1 MKKAFV
7 KLALSALFTCA
18 AVATVSAQKKPWA
31 EVQAPEIT
39 KISLSAENPN
49 DIVVEFNLLTS
60 NDGADKGSVK
70 MEGPSSA
77 TKPVGK
83 TRREA
88 KKVEFTPTSSGTY
101 TFTVY
106 GERSSEKEKKASASK
121 SFDFVLPLTKT
132 TLSVMNIGDSKV
144 EVKWTPVKEAEGY
157 VLTYTD
163 SSGKKIDM
171 PKTTALE
178 SVITGLKAG
187 DYSDITIAAVR
198 GTERLS
204 SDTFHKLV
212 RRDAERIWTFTEFGT
227 STKPEFNRMEML
239 DPNDLS
245 VRLYSCKYNPET
257 GKITDKGG
265 KFETFFD
272 GISFYYTVIDPE
284 KENFELTAT
293 VTVDYINP
301 MADGQ
306 EGFGVLALDQLGT
319 DGEAM
324 VIAYSNSA
332 GIISRK
338 FTTHVNGVKKE
349 IKDGIGARFVY
360 DITPEIL
367 AMGDSALS
375 QYSTSNGY
383 AFSYD
388 QSSDAVK
395 TGDKY
400 RVTLKKDNTGYHAIY
415 KRAIAS
421 EDTVEEY
428 IMYDTENQ
436 KLRVLDKD
444 HVYLGFAVARGCN
457 ATFSDVVL
465 NVTDPKTDAPAQPEP
480 PILVPLN
487 TAIQSP
493 TTWYNKKYPFVFTA
507 NANGAITVKTNDDK
521 VLINGE
527 KVKAGVDYKKTLNL
541 ASNINDLLVTF
552 DPEDGY
558 EPAAGKQ
565 ASVNLGN
572 VAKKRYAIS
581 QYNAEKLAEEE
592 NYNPVTTT
600 LSISVMTYKGKELY
614 VSTRGNIFGKATRD
628 DPIDLD
634 SAIKYVQPGQK
645 IVLLEGNYY
654 PSKPIIIERGN
665 DGTAKKPK
673 MLTSE
678 PGKRVVLTL
687 STFKSSVGA
696 FQLFGNHW
704 IIENIDLTK
713 SQDDTKALLISGAYN
728 VVRGVDAYENG
739 DTGIQIAGRSSEPPS
754 KWPHHNLVEGC
765 ESFGNCDPA
774 QNNADGF
781 AAKLTSG
788 EGNIF
793 RNCVAH
799 HNVDDG
805 WDLYAKIETG
815 PIGAVLLENCIA
827 YSNGRKIDNT
837 GSGDGNGFKLGGDGI
852 EVHHRLVNSIA
863 FNNDLNGITTNSNPG
878 LIVDHCTSFA
888 NKEAN
893 INLYGKGDASAYPR
907 TIEVYSTLSINGS
920 GMDKFDESKDPGL
933 RGRLEA
939 DTNYFFN
946 GAQSMNKSGAKLDAS
961 VFVNADFEKYTIGLN
976 EDGSYNRIPRNA
988 KGEFDL
994 GDLFKLSDKA
1004 PANVGADY
1012 NYVVRGK
1019 KSK

>member
-1 MKKAFV
+1 MKKTFA
-7 KLALSALFTCA
+7 KHALAALLAGLVLS
-18 AVATVSAQKKPWA
+18 TVSAQKKPWQ

-39 KISLSAENPN
+39 KISLSPTNPN
-49 DIVVEFNLLTS
+49 DIVVEFNLLTN

-70 MEGPSSA
+70 MTGPDSA

-88 KKVEFTPTSSGTY
+88 KKVEFTPGASGTY

-106 GERSSEKEKKASASK
+106 GERASESEKKASASK
-121 SFDFVLPLTKT
+121 TFDFVLPLTKT
-132 TLSVMNIGDSKV
+132 TLSVMNIGESKV
-144 EVKWTPVKEAEGY
+144 EVKWTPVKEAESY
-157 VLTYTD
+157 VLSYTD
-163 SSGKKIDM
+163 NSGKRLDCA
-171 PKTTALE
+171 PTTALE
-178 SVITGLKAG
+178 AVITDLKDG
-187 DYSDITIAAVR
+187 VYSDISVAAVR
-198 GTERLS
+198 GSERLS

-212 RRDAERIWTFTEFGT
+212 HADAERIWQFTEFGT
-227 STKPEFNRMEML
+227 STKPEYNRMEML
-239 DPNDLS
+239 DPNNLK

-257 GKITDKGG
+257 GNITDKGG
-265 KFETFFD
+265 KFESFFD

-293 VTVDYINP
+293 VTVDYMNP

-332 GIISRK
+332 GVISRK
-338 FTTHVNGVKKE
+338 FTTHVNGAKKE
-349 IKDGIGARFVY
+349 IKDGVGARFVY

-367 AMGDSALS
+367 ALGDSALS
-375 QYSTSNGY
+375 QYSTSTGY

-395 TGDKY
+395 TGDVY

-421 EDTVEEY
+421 EDTIEEY
-428 IMYDTENQ
+428 IMYDSENQ

-457 ATFSDVVL
+457 ATFSDVEL
-465 NVTDPKTDAPAQPEP
+465 KITDPKTDAPALPEP
-480 PILVPLN
+480 PILVSLN
-487 TAIQSP
+487 TVIQSP
-493 TTWYNKKYPFVFTA
+493 TTWYNNKYPFVFTA
-507 NANGAITVKTNDDK
+507 NANGVISVTTAAGDVLVKGDK
-521 VLINGE
+521 VQAN
-527 KVKAGVDYKKTLNL
+527 VDYKKTLKL
-541 ASNINDLLVTF
+541 PGSLNDLLVTF
-552 DPEDGY
+552 DPDDGY
-558 EPAAGKQ
+558 EPVSGKPTT
-565 ASVNLGN
+565 ANLGA
-572 VAKKRYAIS
+572 VSKKHYAIS
-581 QYNAEKLAEEE
+581 QYNRETLQEEE
-592 NYNPVTTT
+592 NYKPVT
-600 LSISVMTYKGKELY
+600 ISLGVNVMTYKGKELY
-614 VSTRGNIFGKATRD
+614 VSTNGTIFGKATRD

-634 SAIKYVQPGQK
+634 SAIKFAQPGQK
-645 IVLLEGNYY
+645 IVLLAGTYY
-654 PSKPIIIERGN
+654 PSKPVIIERGN

-673 MLTSE
+673 TLTSE
-678 PGKRVVLTL
+678 SGKRAVLNF
-687 STFKSSVGA
+687 STFSSSVGA
-696 FQLFGNHW
+696 FQLFGNYW
-704 IIENIDLTK
+704 VLENIDLTR

-728 VVRGVDAYENG
+728 VVRAVDAYENG

-754 KWPHHNLVEGC
+754 KWPHHNLIVSC

-781 AAKLTSG
+781 ASKLTSG
-788 EGNIF
+788 DGNVF

-805 WDLYAKIETG
+805 WDLYSKVETG

-852 EVHHRLVNSIA
+852 EIHHRLVNSIA

-878 LIVDHCTSFA
+878 LIIDHCTSFA

-893 INLYGKGDASAYPR
+893 INLYGKGDAAAYPR
-907 TIEVYSTLSINGS
+907 TIEAYGTLSVNGG
-920 GMDKFDESKDPGL
+920 GMDKFDESKDPAL
-933 RGRLEA
+933 RSRLES
-939 DTNYFFN
+939 DTNFFFN
-946 GAQSMNKSGAKLDAS
+946 GAQSMNKSGVKLDSS
-961 VFVNADFEKYTIGLN
+961 VFVSADFEKYVNGLN
-976 EDGSYNRIPRNA
+976 ADGSYNRIPRND
-988 KGEFDL
+988 KGEFEL
-994 GDLFKLSDKA
+994 GDLFRLSDKA
-1004 PANVGADY
+1004 PQGVGAQY
-1012 NYVVRGK
+1012 NKR
-1019 KSK
+1019 